1 MQVFIGE
8 NLQVP
13 HREEQF
19 MKVHIGLAGLPYEVE
34 LRFWLACKLLMS
46 SSTPVQLHKW
56 DGKSCDILITDLD
69 SEQGQIAYELA
80 MHSDTRVLFLSK
92 DQYIEHPAGTRIDK
106 HATASAIAKT
116 LENMLATSSDQD
128 GALQGLLGICL
139 VQGGNGHEVMAS
151 NGTISVVLRH
161 GARRIYASS
170 RDELEVAK
178 LQLLDA
184 SWASVSITAPC
195 EYQYEGL
202 VSESLDNFLVSACH
216 HHRSKLAPISDAAYR
231 LKLWPD
237 LIAFPDNKE
246 ARRLS
251 SALYRKNWHVAQ
263 LAEHCGVSGETA
275 HAFCWAMQAS
285 GALKLDDS
293 SQDVAIEPVNEVPPP
308 MPLVQ
313 RVVRHFGL
321 KTRQTHA

>member
-1 MQVFIGE
+1 
-8 NLQVP
+8 
-13 HREEQF
+13 

-56 DGKSCDILITDLD
+56 DGKPCDMLVADLD
-69 SEQGQIAYELA
+69 SEQGQIACELA
-80 MHSDTRVLFLSK
+80 LHHDIRVLFLSK
-92 DQYIEHPAGTRIDK
+92 DQYVVHPAGTRIDK
-106 HATASAIAKT
+106 HATASAIART
-116 LENMLATSSDQD
+116 LENMLAPSSEAH

-139 VQGGNGHEVMAS
+139 TQHSNGHEVMAN
-151 NGTISVVLRH
+151 NGTTTVVLRH
-161 GARRIYASS
+161 GARRIYTNSK
-170 RDELEVAK
+170 DELEVAK

-184 SWASVSITAPC
+184 SWAGVSITAPC

-216 HHRSKLAPISDAAYR
+216 HHRARLAPISDAVYR

-237 LIAFPDNKE
+237 LVTFTGGKE
-246 ARRLS
+246 ALRLS
-251 SALYRKNWHVAQ
+251 SALYRKGWRVNE
-263 LAEHCGVSGETA
+263 LARHCGVCSETA

-285 GALKLDDS
+285 GALKLDDGIQEAS
-293 SQDVAIEPVNEVPPP
+293 VEPAHEVL
-308 MPLVQ
+308 PLVQ

-321 KTRQTHA
+321 KARQTPA